1 MQWWLNTH
9 RIREREK
16 SNIFFWLDRDDNSA
30 IWERLYLADGKDDE
44 RMSYTRYSLYIVDLV
59 LLTRRIY
66 IKKRKK
72 LTYICV
78 TLSLF
83 LLLFFEAL
91 NALFKRTS
99 TLNPL
104 WFSFTYFF
112 LSVLYSIYIYKSTR
126 EKKARRLNY

>member
-66 IKKRKK
+66 IKKEKN
-72 LTYICV
+72 LHIYA
-78 TLSLF
+78 SLF
-83 LLLFFEAL
+83 LFFFFFSSKHWMRCLSAH
-91 NALFKRTS
+91 
-99 TLNPL
+99 PL
-104 WFSFTYFF
+104 WIHYDFLLHISFSLFCILF
-112 LSVLYSIYIYKSTR
+112 IYINRQEK
-126 EKKARRLNY
+126 KKARRLNY